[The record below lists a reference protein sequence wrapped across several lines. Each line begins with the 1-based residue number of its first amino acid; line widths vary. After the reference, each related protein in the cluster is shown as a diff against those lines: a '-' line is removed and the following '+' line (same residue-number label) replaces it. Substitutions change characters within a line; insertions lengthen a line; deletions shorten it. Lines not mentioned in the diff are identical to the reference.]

1 MGQFFDLIRF
11 PADKTGACRA
21 CGTAPRGCHHPV
33 GDCTSPQ
40 FVVPSECRA
49 VRKPPFSD
57 IQWSFRSGPE
67 RSRARSGDSEPL
79 TARTGVERSIAGKGG
94 RVAGAW
100 PPHLATRL
108 SAWDSMAKPSTI
120 PRDEKAPGDYI
131 IPRSRM
137 GAGLAFSH
145 QRNACPLRR
154 TTHYVRAVI
163 AFAAWVP
170 CCRRRFKICPGQ
182 PHQSLPARG
191 VLGT

>member
-1 MGQFFDLIRF
+1 M
-11 PADKTGACRA
+11 
-21 CGTAPRGCHHPV
+21 
-33 GDCTSPQ
+33 
-40 FVVPSECRA
+40 
-49 VRKPPFSD
+49 
-57 IQWSFRSGPE
+57 
-67 RSRARSGDSEPL
+67 
-79 TARTGVERSIAGKGG
+79 ERSIAGKGG

-163 AFAAWVP
+163 TFVAWFP

-182 PHQSLPARG
+182 PHWDFRRGACSGPERSDGTERARHVTARKCSLPARRT
-191 VLGT
+191 LAAFARSWPDCAACLSLQNDK